1 MQLCLL
7 SAPPL
12 YSLLPDEWLSAEF
25 FFHTLKGLNVL
36 TSEMGRGRTCW
47 GLYRIITEKLMRGLG
62 IFSLE
67 ISRGVWGGAVQE
79 FRAKMP

>member
-7 SAPPL
+7 SPRPL
-12 YSLLPDEWLSAEF
+12 YSLLPDEWLSAEL
-25 FFHTLKGLNVL
+25 FHALKGLNVL

-47 GLYRIITEKLMRGLG
+47 GLYRIITAKLKRGLG

-67 ISRGVWGGAVQE
+67 ISRGVGGGAGQE